1 MQVRVC
7 IYNQKHLYEQVILV
21 TAINNRVFKH
31 NITRVCIRTEKIVKI
46 QDGLVY

>member
-7 IYNQKHLYEQVILV
+7 IYNQKHYEQVILV

-31 NITRVCIRTEKIVKI
+31 NITRFCIRTEKIVKI